1 MARPHN
7 QTPVWLSHAKTAI
20 RGCQLWRGSTPSDAL
35 PHELVSQFSS
45 NERRN
50 DPGSLRFGSPRS
62 RIGLIRANSSKTGPA
77 RGNADVN
84 ARKHSDQARMCRS
97 AAPISRPTPQ
107 RAEMPMATRQNTQ
120 PRARMSAHDE
130 KTPALPDKYCR
141 TCYSG
146 SLRRST

>member
-50 DPGSLRFGSPRS
+50 DPGSLRFGSTRS
-62 RIGLIRANSSKTGPA
+62 RDWP
-77 RGNADVN
+77 D
-84 ARKHSDQARMCRS
+84 
-97 AAPISRPTPQ
+97 P
-107 RAEMPMATRQNTQ
+107 RQL
-120 PRARMSAHDE
+120 ASAHVLASVTPSPSGAMILSE
-130 KTPALPDKYCR
+130 KLTNK
-141 TCYSG
+141 
-146 SLRRST
+146 